1 MRVSG
6 LGETETLG
14 FVPIT
19 FFIRAKDS
27 HGFQL
32 FLECTMD
39 FHVLPHFA
47 PGLCLGQDFI
57 TGFGVVIDALEST
70 AHIRR
75 YSFDVAQHMP
85 RPHAQEAQLC
95 STAPTCLP
103 ARSSAWVPVDTG
115 ALSAAVDYTL
125 HPRLMTDATESVL
138 ISGPTAL
145 GTNATTHI
153 LLSNHSDRAVN
164 LPRRTPI
171 ADALAAQVGDVSASS
186 AELHFELGLPLSG
199 DDSAARDEDSS
210 AWQPDPSP
218 LDPDDDPAAPLD
230 AFEVADDPVSD
241 LTKDA
246 ATTPVDG
253 HVRVGVD
260 AEGHP
265 HQPVVDLLRR
275 HTGAFALDGR
285 PGLIQD
291 AEMPIPLQPD
301 ASLRP
306 EAPRRASPEKR
317 AAMDAAIEQLLDWK
331 VIEPSSSPVSF
342 PVLMVRQYGK
352 WRFCVDYRQL
362 NSATVSD
369 RYPLPTTDAVFQTLQ
384 GKRWF
389 SSLDAIR
396 GYHQHPIAAAD
407 RWKTAFVCHRGLFQ
421 YRTVPFGL
429 KNAPAVFQRLM
440 DRVLGDLRW
449 RTAVIY
455 IDDVVAATATL
466 AEHLETLGTI
476 LSRAKSIGLKFSPAK
491 CTFAVPTLTLLGR
504 RVSGAGVAV
513 WQGRAQAVQELKR
526 PTTLRDVYHVMGL
539 FGYYRWFARTAL
551 LLQPPMIL
559 EQERSFT
566 ALQRS
571 IASPPVLAHPDP
583 TRPYILYL
591 DASKV
596 AFAAVLHQI
605 FADEDMVDVAPAP
618 AYPAVGGS
626 LTSGPVPRERW
637 SAWLRMDRY
646 FGPIVRRLGE
656 ASETSTEEEWSLE
669 QGALF
674 RRVDGRWALPEAA
687 LPVVLRAVHDHNGH
701 FGYTKT
707 FLAVSKSEARVTGQV
722 LQSLAE
728 SLGATLTPSP
738 PHHQQANAVERAVQ
752 TVQNALRA
760 LTLDGRAPW
769 DRSAVPAV
777 ELAINSTP
785 SVTTGCRPFDL
796 VFVDHPDVAH
806 AVFDAGARGDGSSF
820 DDVLAAAADRMTEA
834 RRVIDVERL
843 RQKRRYDASRAP
855 LPVLQAGDQVYV
867 RLGDRPIP
875 GLGGGKLD
883 PKTAGPFAVWEVL
896 SPHRVRLSLPSD
908 LRIGDEFA
916 VDQLDVLPSS
926 PDPFGP
932 MRNSP
937 APDVDAAAIS
947 DSGPGIG
954 DGGDAVDEDDG
965 SAEESIGLAPRAR
978 RAPPMLR
985 GFQVG
990 TLRAAPAASAEFFD
1004 GPLTGTRKVEI
1015 GGRSVTLRER
1025 PIAYQSR
1032 LTSIAE
1038 KKLVA
1043 PELEL
1048 CCLAWAFAR
1057 MAHLLE
1063 GARVTVVTDHA
1074 PMGAMLTSA
1083 TGIHYGPTI
1092 TRCRALLLPHLHN
1105 LRFVHRPGRL
1115 HSNADAL
1122 SRLVG

>member
-1 MRVSG
+1 LVR
-6 LGETETLG
+6 
-14 FVPIT
+14 
-19 FFIRAKDS
+19 KDGTAS
-27 HGFQL
+27 
-32 FLECTMD
+32 
-39 FHVLPHFA
+39 
-47 PGLCLGQDFI
+47 
-57 TGFGVVIDALEST
+57 ST
-70 AHIRR
+70 ADETVI
-75 YSFDVAQHMP
+75 
-85 RPHAQEAQLC
+85 
-95 STAPTCLP
+95 
-103 ARSSAWVPVDTG
+103 W
-115 ALSAAVDYTL
+115 
-125 HPRLMTDATESVL
+125 
-138 ISGPTAL
+138 
-145 GTNATTHI
+145 
-153 LLSNHSDRAVN
+153 
-164 LPRRTPI
+164 
-171 ADALAAQVGDVSASS
+171 GD
-186 AELHFELGLPLSG
+186 
-199 DDSAARDEDSS
+199 
-210 AWQPDPSP
+210 
-218 LDPDDDPAAPLD
+218 
-230 AFEVADDPVSD
+230 
-241 LTKDA
+241 
-246 ATTPVDG
+246 
-253 HVRVGVD
+253 
-260 AEGHP
+260 
-265 HQPVVDLLRR
+265 
-275 HTGAFALDGR
+275 
-285 PGLIQD
+285 
-291 AEMPIPLQPD
+291 
-301 ASLRP
+301 
-306 EAPRRASPEKR
+306 
-317 AAMDAAIEQLLDWK
+317 
-331 VIEPSSSPVSF
+331 
-342 PVLMVRQYGK
+342 
-352 WRFCVDYRQL
+352 
-362 NSATVSD
+362 
-369 RYPLPTTDAVFQTLQ
+369 
-384 GKRWF
+384 
-389 SSLDAIR
+389 
-396 GYHQHPIAAAD
+396 
-407 RWKTAFVCHRGLFQ
+407 
-421 YRTVPFGL
+421 
-429 KNAPAVFQRLM
+429 
-440 DRVLGDLRW
+440 
-449 RTAVIY
+449 
-455 IDDVVAATATL
+455 
-466 AEHLETLGTI
+466 
-476 LSRAKSIGLKFSPAK
+476 
-491 CTFAVPTLTLLGR
+491 
-504 RVSGAGVAV
+504 
-513 WQGRAQAVQELKR
+513 
-526 PTTLRDVYHVMGL
+526 
-539 FGYYRWFARTAL
+539 
-551 LLQPPMIL
+551 

-583 TRPYILYL
+583 TRPYILYV

-605 FADEDMVDVAPAP
+605 FADEDMVDVAPAS

-669 QGALF
+669 EGALV

-707 FLAVSKSEARVTGQV
+707 FLAVSKSFWRPRLTDAVRAWVAHCLICRKTKVGRRVGALAIGNDAQAPFEAISVDLVLGLPPSHGNDAVLSVLCLFSRMVLLEPCKSTITAAGIASILSNRVLRMGWRPRRIVSDSEARVTGQV

-883 PKTAGPFAVWEVL
+883 PKKAGPFAVREVL

-908 LRIGDEFA
+908 LRIGDEFS

-990 TLRAAPAASAEFFD
+990 TLRAASAASEEFFD